1 MKKYSVILAATVM
14 AASLMA
20 CGTGA
25 SGTGESASELSA
37 EALSTEETAPE
48 QAEDTTLGVPVV
60 KDGVMQAGEDC
71 VETYF
76 EWNAIDGAD
85 GYEVSVL
92 NKYYG
97 EAEFTEPAE
106 VYETTDCNYTL
117 GAQDYWDFLIKV
129 RAYKGT
135 GADRVYGEWS
145 EEAAGFTYD
154 DSEIADDTVTE
165 ANDVSGGGEED
176 PTV

>member
-1 MKKYSVILAATVM
+1 MIYGMEESVMKKYSVILAAVVL
-14 AASLMA
+14 AASIMA

-25 SGTGESASELSA
+25 SGTSESASELSA
-37 EALSTEETAPE
+37 EALSTEGTAPE
-48 QAEDTTLGVPVV
+48 QAEDTALGVPVV
-60 KDGVMQAGEDC
+60 KDGVMQTGEDC

-76 EWNAIDGAD
+76 EWSPVDGAD

-92 NKYYG
+92 NKYYA
-97 EAEFTEPAE
+97 ETEFTEPAE

-154 DSEIADDTVTE
+154 DSEIA
-165 ANDVSGGGEED
+165 ND
-176 PTV
+176 PTT